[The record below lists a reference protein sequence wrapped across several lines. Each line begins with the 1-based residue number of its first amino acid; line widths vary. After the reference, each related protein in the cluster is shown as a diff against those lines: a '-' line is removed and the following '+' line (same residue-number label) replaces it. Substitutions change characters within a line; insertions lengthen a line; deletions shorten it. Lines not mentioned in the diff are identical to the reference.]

1 MPDYKYKAIT
11 SNGAK
16 IEGIHTCDSKDEV
29 IELLRKN
36 KEFPISID
44 EVIEGSTKITF
55 FDIFSKV
62 KSKDISIFCRQFY
75 TMLNA
80 GVTIITC
87 LDILRVQ
94 TDNKK
99 LKMAIAAVY
108 EEVQKGR
115 YFSESLKDQS
125 DVFPELLINMV
136 AAGELS
142 GTLDTIMSRMALH
155 YEKENRITN
164 KVKSAMV
171 YPLVLAVI
179 ATSVVVFL
187 MAFVVPNFVSMFSAA
202 GVILPLPTRI
212 MLAISKIVT
221 HYGIFI
227 AAGIAIM
234 VYALRTFFKTE
245 QGKTLSDTVKL
256 KIPVVKGVTQKLYT
270 ARFARTLSTLMGSG
284 IPLIQSLEIV
294 SKVVQHKLVERGIID
309 AIEDVKKGVSLS
321 VPIKNMGL
329 FPPMVYYMVNIG
341 EESGALDDILE
352 RTADYY
358 DEEVD
363 TAIQRMTALME
374 PLMIVVMAVVA
385 GSIVISII
393 LPMFDMMKTVA

>member
-164 KVKSAMV
+164 KVKSAMI
-171 YPLVLAVI
+171 YPIVLACI
-179 ATSVVVFL
+179 ATGVVVFL
-187 MAFVVPNFVSMFSAA
+187 MAFIVPNFVSMFSAA

-212 MLAISKIVT
+212 MLAMSKIVT

-227 AAGIAIM
+227 AVGLGIII
-234 VYALRTFFKTE
+234 YALKSFFRTE
-245 QGKTLSDTVKL
+245 RGKTISDTVKL
-256 KIPVVKGVTQKLYT
+256 RLPIIKGVTQKLYT

-321 VPIKNMGL
+321 VPIRNMGL

-374 PLMIVVMAVVA
+374 PLMIVVMAVIA

-393 LPMFDMMKTVA
+393 LPMFDMMKTVT

>member
-99 LKMAIAAVY
+99 LKMAISAVY

-179 ATSVVVFL
+179 ATSVVIFL
-187 MAFVVPNFVSMFSAA
+187 MAFIVPNFVSMFSSA

-212 MLAISKIVT
+212 MLSISKIVT
-221 HYGIFI
+221 HYGVFI
-227 AAGIAIM
+227 AAFIVIVVYGIK
-234 VYALRTFFKTE
+234 TFFKTDK
-245 QGKTLSDTVKL
+245 GKTLRDTFKL
-256 KIPVVKGVTQKLYT
+256 KIPIVKGVTQKLYT

-374 PLMIVVMAVVA
+374 PLMIVVMAVIA
-385 GSIVISII
+385 GSIVVSII
-393 LPMFDMMKTVA
+393 LPMFDMMKTVN

>member
-11 SNGAK
+11 STGAK
-16 IEGIHTCDSKDEV
+16 IEGIHNCDNKDEV
-29 IELLRKN
+29 AECLRKN

-44 EVIEGSTKITF
+44 EVKEGSTKITIL
-55 FDIFSKV
+55 DMTAKV
-62 KSKDISIFCRQFY
+62 KSKDISVFCRQFF

-80 GVTIITC
+80 GVPILSC

-99 LKMAIAAVY
+99 LRVTIGIVY
-108 EEVQKGR
+108 DEVQKGR
-115 YFSESLKDQS
+115 SLSESMGDRP
-125 DVFPELLINMV
+125 DIFPELLINMV

-142 GTLDTIMSRMALH
+142 GTLDIIMSRMASH
-155 YEKENRITN
+155 FEKENKITN

-171 YPLVLAVI
+171 YPVVLAFVATAVVI
-179 ATSVVVFL
+179 FL
-187 MAFVVPNFVSMFSAA
+187 MAFVVPNFVSMFASA

-212 MLAISKIVT
+212 MLALSNIIVK
-221 HYGIFI
+221 YGIYIF
-227 AAGIAIM
+227 AGTAIIIF
-234 VYALRTFFKTE
+234 ALNRFFNTDR
-245 QGKTLSDTVKL
+245 GKTISDTVKL
-256 KIPVVKGVTQKLYT
+256 KIPIVKDVTKKLYT

-284 IPLIQSLEIV
+284 IPLIQALEIV
-294 SKVVQHKLVERGIID
+294 SKVVQHKLVEKGIVA

-321 VPIKNMGL
+321 VPIKSMNL
-329 FPPMVYYMVNIG
+329 FPPMLYHMINIG
-341 EESGALDDILE
+341 EESGSLDDILE

-374 PLMIVVMAVVA
+374 PLMILVMAVVA
-385 GSIVISII
+385 GSIVISIV
-393 LPMFDMMKTVA
+393 LPMFDMMKTVS